1 MTGREPE
8 IDHTMLLVLSI
19 SFRDNK
25 RQQKGFQRKYSS
37 ISLYPLDLGYWFK
50 YETCTPQE
58 KWQTSTSLSFFF
70 LSFFLLSPKFKT
82 AAGFCRLGS
91 YTGHNTRPSSYSPS
105 CPSLTKQSP
114 SVTSSSDRRR
124 PLGLCQDWVMCEC
137 WTGIREKNNTLHT
150 EGQRS
155 EGLKLPLFLFVLE
168 FLWERTCRDCAR
180 DEEKG
185 KKRTERKG
193 VVVSTQVKHREKK
206 WLEQE

>member
-1 MTGREPE
+1 MRRAHHRKN
-8 IDHTMLLVLSI
+8 DKHRLLFLS
-19 SFRDNK
+19 
-25 RQQKGFQRKYSS
+25 
-37 ISLYPLDLGYWFK
+37 
-50 YETCTPQE
+50 
-58 KWQTSTSLSFFF
+58 F
-70 LSFFLLSPKFKT
+70 LSFFLLSPKFKR

-137 WTGIREKNNTLHT
+137 WTGNKGEKQHT
-150 EGQRS
+150 THRRAEVRRVKTS
-155 EGLKLPLFLFVLE
+155 IVSFCLLD
-168 FLWERTCRDCAR
+168 FLWERTCRDYVR
-180 DEEKG
+180 DEEEG

-206 WLEQE
+206 

>member
-1 MTGREPE
+1 MQTPHRKLWAGWF
-8 IDHTMLLVLSI
+8 IWTHKLLALRQHPSVSPQFRVFGLNMRRAHHRKNDKHRLLFLS
-19 SFRDNK
+19 
-25 RQQKGFQRKYSS
+25 
-37 ISLYPLDLGYWFK
+37 
-50 YETCTPQE
+50 
-58 KWQTSTSLSFFF
+58 F
-70 LSFFLLSPKFKT
+70 LSFFLLSPKFKR

-155 EGLKLPLFLFVLE
+155 EGLKLPSFLFV
-168 FLWERTCRDCAR
+168 C
-180 DEEKG
+180 
-185 KKRTERKG
+185 
-193 VVVSTQVKHREKK
+193 
-206 WLEQE
+206 

>member
-1 MTGREPE
+1 
-8 IDHTMLLVLSI
+8 MLLVLSI

-37 ISLYPLDLGYWFK
+37 ISLYALHVGYWFK

-58 KWQTSTSLSFFF
+58 KMTNIDFSFFLF
-70 LSFFLLSPKFKT
+70 LSFFLLWPKFKT

-124 PLGLCQDWVMCEC
+124 PLGLCQDWVVCEC

-150 EGQRS
+150 EGQKS
-155 EGLKLPLFLFVLE
+155 EGLKLPLLLLPVRLS
-168 FLWERTCRDCAR
+168 LGKNMPGLCERRGEG
-180 DEEKG
+180 EEKN
-185 KKRTERKG
+185 
-193 VVVSTQVKHREKK
+193 
-206 WLEQE
+206 